1 MNDLTDPTNR
11 TDSQQEQVIARDAY
25 FQWRETLVALQSAP
39 IPHAAAIDEAVKSL
53 EQAQLRYKATHGLI
67 GNNPIGDAAD
77 EAAQRQNFSRD
88 RPK

>member
-1 MNDLTDPTNR
+1 MNDSTDPTHG
-11 TDSQQEQVIARDAY
+11 TDSKQEQVMARGAY
-25 FQWRETLVALQSAP
+25 FQLRETLVALQSASNP
-39 IPHAAAIDEAVKSL
+39 DAAAIDDAVKSL

-67 GNNPIGDAAD
+67 GNNPIGDVPD